1 MAEKLKDL
9 EPHLKTLFSYVDE
22 SGEKGIRLDELL
34 IKLDKEEASI
44 DIILDIMDDLFKLGE
59 LGYIHRE
66 FITERSERS
75 ITTEIRWF
83 AAGKG
88 ESISSE
94 GPIAGPPF

>member
-9 EPHLKTLFSYVDE
+9 EPHLKTLYNYVDE

-34 IKLDKEEASI
+34 IKLNKEEDGI
-44 DIILDIMDDLFKLGE
+44 DIILDIMDDLIKLGE

-66 FITERSERS
+66 FVTERSERWV
-75 ITTEIRWF
+75 TTEIRWF

-94 GPIAGPPF
+94 GPVLGSPF

>member
-1 MAEKLKDL
+1 MTEKLKDL
-9 EPHLKTLFSYVDE
+9 EPHLKILYSYVDE
-22 SGEKGIRLDELL
+22 SDEKGIRLDELL
-34 IKLDKEEASI
+34 IKLNKEEASI
-44 DIILDIMDDLFKLGE
+44 DIILDIMDDLIRLGE

-75 ITTEIRWF
+75 VTTEIRWF

-94 GPIAGPPF
+94 GPVLGLPF